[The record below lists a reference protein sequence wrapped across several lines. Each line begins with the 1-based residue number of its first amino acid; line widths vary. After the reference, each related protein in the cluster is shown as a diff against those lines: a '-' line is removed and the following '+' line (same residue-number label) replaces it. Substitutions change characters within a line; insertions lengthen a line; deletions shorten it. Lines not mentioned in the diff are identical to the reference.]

1 MERTMW
7 NDARLDDRFNSVDK
21 RLDDLLSKMD
31 SGFARVDS
39 EISGL
44 RTEVRDLRHL
54 MFMLWGPT
62 MLGVLGMIAAALITN
77 R

>member
-1 MERTMW
+1 MW

-21 RLDDLLSKMD
+21 RLDDLSSKMD
-31 SGFARVDS
+31 SGFARVDG
-39 EISGL
+39 EISSL

-54 MFMLWGPT
+54 MVMLWGPT

-77 R
+77 G

>member
-1 MERTMW
+1 MW

-21 RLDDLLSKMD
+21 RLDDLS
-31 SGFARVDS
+31 SQVVTGFARVDS
-39 EISGL
+39 EISDL

-62 MLGVLGMIAAALITN
+62 MLGVLGMIATALITN
-77 R
+77 G